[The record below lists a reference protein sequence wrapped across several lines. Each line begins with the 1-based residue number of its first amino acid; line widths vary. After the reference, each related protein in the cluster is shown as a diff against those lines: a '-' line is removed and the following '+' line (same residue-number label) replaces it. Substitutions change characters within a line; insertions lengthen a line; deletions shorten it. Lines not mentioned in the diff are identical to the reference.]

1 MSIENAKNY
10 TGYEDVY
17 RKHHEIGEYTH
28 EQRKRVIEEDACH
41 FGR

>member
-1 MSIENAKNY
+1 MSIEKGKNY
-10 TGYEDVY
+10 TGSEDVY

-28 EQRKRVIEEDACH
+28 EQRKRVIEEGACP